1 MKRSSDLCNVMLD
14 SGRRCTRKHRHLG
27 YHDGSP
33 FVLVQDEPYDLRLTL
48 DGHTIATFNLDDAPV
63 RDWNDRV
70 ERIAR
75 FIEDSLD
82 GATADQLRELTAL
95 K

>member
-1 MKRSSDLCNVMLD
+1 MKSSDLCNVMLD
-14 SGRRCTRKHRHLG
+14 SGRRCTRKRRHLG
-27 YHDGSP
+27 YHDATP
-33 FVLVQDEPYDLRLTL
+33 FALIQDEPYDLRLVL

-75 FIEDSLD
+75 FIEDALN
-82 GATADQLRELTAL
+82 GATSDQLKTLTAL
-95 K
+95 E